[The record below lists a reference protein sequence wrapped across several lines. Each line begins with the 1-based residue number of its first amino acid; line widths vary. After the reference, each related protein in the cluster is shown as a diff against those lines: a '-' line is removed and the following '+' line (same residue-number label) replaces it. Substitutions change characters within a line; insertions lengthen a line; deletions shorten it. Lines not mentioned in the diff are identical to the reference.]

1 MRQMELPWAC
11 ARRPCPFGTPCDDAH
26 VDRLLTSAPVPA
38 FVVCLVD
45 GTTVWRNERAADA
58 GVRPEAPLEDCAD
71 GGETAQAGEVV
82 RRLRSASHGDA
93 LRAAARSPVSGRCVD
108 VSLHVIDDARPPR
121 QALGFAL
128 PDRDDER
135 SRLEELDRLLRSIT
149 RQLAFAGYQF
159 GATRSLADIEG
170 VELLNDRERETLALL
185 VSGVDVAGVAS
196 RLFVSQS
203 TVRNYLSAI
212 YAKLG
217 VGNRSELLA
226 LVLGSEGTGKG
237 ARLPGADEAGDDAI
251 DEDDH
256 ARRRLA

>member
-1 MRQMELPWAC
+1 MEPPSAC
-11 ARRPCPFGTPCDDAH
+11 VRRPCPFGTPCDDAH
-26 VDRLLTSAPVPA
+26 VDRLLAHAPVPA

-45 GTTVWRNERAADA
+45 GTTVWRNERAAAA
-58 GVRPEAPLEDCAD
+58 GFRPRAALEDCAE
-71 GGETAQAGEVV
+71 GGETARFGEVV
-82 RRLRSASHGDA
+82 RRLREAPSADA

-121 QALGFAL
+121 QALAFAL
-128 PDRDDER
+128 SDRDEDP
-135 SRLEELDRLLRSIT
+135 SRLDELDQLLRSIT

-159 GATRSLADIEG
+159 GSTRPLADIEG
-170 VELLNDRERETLALL
+170 VELLNDRERETLALI
-185 VSGVDVAGVAS
+185 VSGVDVAGVAA

-226 LVLGSEGTGKG
+226 LVLGGGGTGG
-237 ARLPGADEAGDDAI
+237 SAGSPGVDDVA

-256 ARRRLA
+256 ARRRRA